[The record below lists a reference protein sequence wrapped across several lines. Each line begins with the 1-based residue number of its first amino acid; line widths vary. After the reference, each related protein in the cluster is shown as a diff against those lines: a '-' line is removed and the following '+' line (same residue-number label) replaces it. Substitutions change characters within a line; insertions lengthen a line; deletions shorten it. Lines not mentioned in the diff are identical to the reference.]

1 MMIWRRLF
9 SSKIFQ
15 HKINSITVAAA
26 LVAAS
31 SLISRLLGIFRDRI
45 LASHIGPGPE
55 LDIYYAAFRIPD
67 LLFNLVVLGALS
79 AGFIPVFSKLI
90 KEVNFK
96 ELRLGKSKDNEEA
109 WRLVSNILNILSLTL
124 IALSLLGVIFAPQ
137 LMKLVASGFTPENQ
151 ARAVTLTRI
160 MFLSPLFLGI
170 SGIFS
175 AVLQSFKRFI
185 AYSLSPIFYN
195 LGIIVGAL
203 WFINWWGLPGL
214 AWGVI
219 LGAFFHMAIQLPSIL
234 GLGYRYRLILDFKDK
249 NLRKISR
256 LMGPRTLS
264 LAVGQIDLLIIT
276 AIASGL
282 AAGSLTVF
290 SLANNLQSFPVG
302 IFGISFAIAAFP
314 TLSQY
319 ANNKERLE
327 ASFSATFR
335 RILFFV
341 IPFTVLFITLR
352 AQIVRVFFGAGVF
365 SWEDTILTMNT
376 LALFSISLFAQAS
389 IPLLVRVF
397 YAQQDSKTPLYIS
410 AVTVI
415 ANVGLA
421 LTFSRHLG
429 VLGLALAYSIS
440 SILNFFLL
448 WIFLRIKVGGL
459 DLARIALSALKF
471 SLAAV
476 GGGVA
481 IQITKEVAAS
491 AVNMTTFIGVFT
503 QLALASIAGLS
514 IYLLIC
520 YLLRSEEFFG
530 LLDSWRNRKHKRN
543 KEVLLEGDSEARI
556 SN

>member
-1 MMIWRRLF
+1 MMIWRRF
-9 SSKIFQ
+9 FASKIFQ

-79 AGFIPVFSKLI
+79 AGFIPVFSRLI
-90 KEVNFK
+90 KDVNPK
-96 ELRLGKSKDNEEA
+96 ESKSEKSKNNEEA
-109 WRLVSNILNILSLTL
+109 WHLVNNILNVLSFALVV
-124 IALSLLGVIFAPQ
+124 LSLLGVIFAPQ
-137 LMKLVASGFTPENQ
+137 LMKLVARGFTPENQ
-151 ARAVTLTRI
+151 AQAATLTRI

-170 SGIFS
+170 SGIFGS
-175 AVLQSFKRFI
+175 VLQSFKRFL
-185 AYSLSPIFYN
+185 AYSLSPILYN
-195 LGIIVGAL
+195 LGIIAGVL
-203 WFINWWGLPGL
+203 WFLNWWGLPGL

-219 LGAFFHMAIQLPSIL
+219 LGAFLHMAVLLPSMWS
-234 GLGYRYRLILDFKDK
+234 LGYRYQAVFDLKNK
-249 NLRKISR
+249 NLRQIGR
-256 LMGPRTLS
+256 LMVPRTLS
-264 LAVGQIDLLIIT
+264 LAIGQIDLLIIT

-302 IFGISFAIAAFP
+302 IFGVSFAIAAFP

-319 ANNKERLE
+319 ANDKERLE

-365 SWEDTILTMNT
+365 SWQDTILTMNT

-397 YAQQDSKTPLYIS
+397 YAQQDSKTPLYVS
-410 AVTVI
+410 AVTAI
-415 ANVGLA
+415 ANIILA
-421 LTFSRHLG
+421 ISFSRYFG
-429 VLGLALAYSIS
+429 VLGLALAYSVS
-440 SILNFFLL
+440 SIVNFFLL
-448 WIFLRIKVGGL
+448 WIFLRLKVGSL
-459 DLARIALSALKF
+459 DLGRIALSAAKF

-481 IQITKEVAAS
+481 IQITKEVAANT
-491 AVNMTTFIGVFT
+491 VNMTTFIGVFT
-503 QLALASIAGLS
+503 QLALASLAGVVM
-514 IYLLIC
+514 YLLIC

-530 LLDSWRNRKHKRN
+530 LLDSWRGRRKLRQKN
-543 KEVLLEGDSEARI
+543 TKEPILEGRSEVK
-556 SN
+556 